1 MNSPSI
7 FAFAIMNI
15 ITLSENAIENRKQQL
30 HEILLANES
39 LKMFDKDTYNI
50 LIDIILLFSNF
61 CNMCNGTN
69 SLIAQ
74 IIAYKDNK
82 DKQLGFVDSSR
93 IYMERL
99 NEIISNMIYLVKKLM
114 MRAKPK
120 YFGSN
125 ADILFDYNVTF
136 SYDNLRDA
144 ESDVIIVDSTPNITL
159 MKALYKSYMEYFES
173 FDAPDD

>member
-1 MNSPSI
+1 
-7 FAFAIMNI
+7 MNI
-15 ITLSENAIENRKQQL
+15 ITFSENAIEHRKQQL
-30 HEILLANES
+30 HEILLANEP

-69 SLIAQ
+69 SLISQ
-74 IIAYKDNK
+74 IVAYKDNR
-82 DKQLGFVDSSR
+82 DKQFGLIDSSH

-114 MRAKPK
+114 MCAKPK

-136 SYDNLRDA
+136 SYDNLRDTGP
-144 ESDVIIVDSTPNITL
+144 DVIIIDSTPNITL
-159 MKALYKSYMEYFES
+159 MKALYKSYVEYFDS